1 MYVCICIYICT
12 YIHVVQ
18 SLCSRL
24 FPNLSESWCTRETMH
39 FHIRAIYAN
48 YCMKLKSFRGKR
60 WCAGACTITSV
71 HDDTRGRE
79 RRVVWR
85 EGLVWLFTVGANNF
99 CKSISFR
106 GWNIK
111 RPRERYIKAC
121 SIFANRNHANQFVSL
136 RFFSLSLS
144 FCLFHFLFSFFTSF
158 FFFGLFQRDT
168 FIFFGNKLLF
178 YIALFFNVFFV
189 YAGINIIAL
198 RVNS

>member
-111 RPRERYIKAC
+111 RPRERYIKVC

-136 RFFSLSLS
+136 RFFSLSL
-144 FCLFHFLFSFFTSF
+144 FLSLSLSFFVFYF
-158 FFFGLFQRDT
+158 FFFLVYFNE
-168 FIFFGNKLLF
+168 IH
-178 YIALFFNVFFV
+178 LFFS
-189 YAGINIIAL
+189 GINYYFISLCFSTCFSFMRA
-198 RVNS
+198 

>member
-136 RFFSLSLS
+136 RFFSLSL
-144 FCLFHFLFSFFTSF
+144 FLSLSLSFFVFYF
-158 FFFGLFQRDT
+158 FFFW
-168 FIFFGNKLLF
+168 FISTRYIYFFGDKLLF